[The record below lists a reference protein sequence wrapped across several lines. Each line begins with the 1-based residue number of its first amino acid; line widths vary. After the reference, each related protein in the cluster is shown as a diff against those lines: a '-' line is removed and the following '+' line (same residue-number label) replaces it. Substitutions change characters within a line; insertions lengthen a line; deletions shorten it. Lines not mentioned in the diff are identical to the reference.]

1 MPYVAKHVCGAG
13 GAMSSQAFGA
23 ENSGNG
29 VFSVKVEDLQLD
41 ALGETVV
48 LAVVGEVDL
57 VTAPMLEESI
67 STAFAQEPDMVI
79 VDLSEVSFLASVGM
93 SILIGSNE
101 RAGDTRFRLV
111 ASGAATYRPLEL
123 TGVTDT
129 ISIFPTRDQA
139 LAEG

>member
-1 MPYVAKHVCGAG
+1 
-13 GAMSSQAFGA
+13 MSSQAVGA

-29 VFSVKVEDLQLD
+29 AFSVKVEDLRLD

-57 VTAPMLEESI
+57 VTAPVLEESI